1 MKEVLDIKSFIGYN
15 YAITLLKAPY
25 YMKKLAIIG
34 RPNVGK
40 SSLFNRLLKKRDAI
54 TSDQAGT
61 TRDVK
66 KRIAKILDKEVQILD
81 TGGLDKGCELFD
93 KIKEKAVKAAYE
105 ADIIL
110 YMVDGKTIAN
120 DEDKKF
126 FYELQAMGKD
136 IALVVN
142 KIDNDKMHEKLWD
155 YYEFGTDTIFGISV
169 AHNRNTIK
177 LVEWIHEKLPTNE
190 EEIQAIA
197 DAEKAAQLEK
207 EKASYDYN
215 LEEYDEDAYPEEE
228 IDQDPTVF
236 EENDQ
241 TRWYDPERLNQVKVA
256 IIGRVNVGKSS
267 LLNALVGEDRSVVSD
282 IAGTTVDP
290 IDELI
295 VVGDKRVTFV
305 DTAGLRRRGQI
316 EGIEKYALNRTKEML
331 IDADVALLVLDASQ
345 PFKDLDEKIAGLIDE
360 NRLGCIIVL
369 NKWDL
374 TDKDFE
380 KFTEKVRGRFKFL
393 HYAPILTI
401 SALTKQRVNKIMDKI
416 LEINENY
423 SQRIGTSKL
432 NRVIEL
438 AQRRHHLP
446 SVKGKTIR
454 LYYVTQYD
462 IRPPRIALVMNR
474 PEGLHF
480 TYRRYLTNKLRE
492 AFNFEGTPVL
502 FHARSKKQRTTIEDE
517 PNFVEDMFGGTKSVT
532 EEEMESM
539 YQEFEDGEGESEFEK
554 NMDKDGKSKNDIEEG
569 FVDID

>member
-1 MKEVLDIKSFIGYN
+1 MKNL
-15 YAITLLKAPY
+15 
-25 YMKKLAIIG
+25 KKLAIIG

-126 FYELQAMGKD
+126 FYELQSMGKAV
-136 IALVVN
+136 ALVVN
-142 KIDNDKMHEKLWD
+142 KIDNDKMLERLWD
-155 YYEFGTDTIFGISV
+155 YYEFGTDTVFGISV
-169 AHNRNTIK
+169 AHNRNTLK
-177 LVEWIHEKLPTNE
+177 LVEWIHEQLPTAE
-190 EEIQAIA
+190 EVQEAI
-197 DAEKAAQLEK
+197 DIEK
-207 EKASYDYN
+207 EKKAF
-215 LEEYDEDAYPEEE
+215 EYDIPELEDEEPEENPA
-228 IDQDPTVF
+228 DAKAF
-236 EENDQ
+236 EENDE
-241 TRWYDPERLNQVKVA
+241 TRFYDPERLNTVNVA

-267 LLNALVGEDRSVVSD
+267 LLNALVGEERSVVSTV
-282 IAGTTVDP
+282 AGTTLDP
-290 IDELI
+290 IDEM
-295 VVGDKRVTFV
+295 VEVGDKKVTFI
-305 DTAGLRRRGQI
+305 DTAGLRRRGKI
-316 EGIEKYALNRTKEML
+316 IGIEKFALMRTEEML
-331 IDADVALLVLDASQ
+331 YDADIALLVLDASQ
-345 PFKDLDEKIAGLIDE
+345 PFKDLDEKIAGLVDK
-360 NRLGCIIVL
+360 NRLGCLIVL

-374 TDKDFE
+374 TNKDLDE
-380 KFTEKVRGRFKFL
+380 FTEKVRSRFRFL
-393 HYAPILTI
+393 HYAEIITV
-401 SALTKQRVNKIMDKI
+401 SALTTQRVHKIMDKI
-416 LEINENY
+416 LEINESY

-432 NRVIEL
+432 NRVIEM

-492 AFNFEGTPVL
+492 AFNFVGTPVL
-502 FHARSKKQRTTIEDE
+502 FHARSKKQRTYVTDETDFFKDNFGEQSYEDE
-517 PNFVEDMFGGTKSVT
+517 VT
-532 EEEMESM
+532 DEEFEEMYSD
-539 YQEFEDGEGESEFEK
+539 FEDGEGESEFEANLEK
-554 NMDKDGKSKNDIEEG
+554 DKKSKPDIEEG

>member
-1 MKEVLDIKSFIGYN
+1 
-15 YAITLLKAPY
+15 
-25 YMKKLAIIG
+25 MKKLAIIG

-40 SSLFNRLLKKRDAI
+40 SSLFNRLLKHRDAI

-66 KRIAKILDKEVQILD
+66 KRVAQILDKEVQILD

-110 YMVDGKTIAN
+110 YVVDGKTIAN

-126 FYELQAMGKD
+126 FYELQAMGKAM
-136 IALVVN
+136 ALVVN
-142 KIDNDKMHEKLWD
+142 KIDNDKMNERLWD

-177 LVEWIHEKLPTNE
+177 LIEWIYEQLPSDE
-190 EEIQAIA
+190 
-197 DAEKAAQLEK
+197 EK
-207 EKASYDYN
+207 EAEAQALLEAEEDVGHDYN
-215 LEEYDEDAYPEEE
+215 LPEFDEQEDEVHERLLTEDEKLA
-228 IDQDPTVF
+228 F

-241 TRWYDPERLNQVKVA
+241 TRFYDPERLNQVKVA

-267 LLNALVGEDRSVVSD
+267 LLNALIGEDRSVVSEV
-282 IAGTTVDP
+282 AGTTIDP
-290 IDELI
+290 IDEMI
-295 VVGDKRVTFV
+295 EVGDKKVTFV
-305 DTAGLRRRGQI
+305 DTAGLRRRGKI
-316 EGIEKYALNRTKEML
+316 LGIEKFALNRTKEML
-331 IDADVALLVLDASQ
+331 KNADIALLVLDASQ

-360 NRLGCIIVL
+360 NRLGCIIIL

-374 TDKDFE
+374 TDKDYE
-380 KFTEKVRGRFKFL
+380 KFTERVRSRFKFL

-401 SALTKQRVNKIMDKI
+401 SALTKQRVHKIMDKI
-416 LEINENY
+416 LEINDNY

-502 FHARSKKQRTTIEDE
+502 FHARSKKQRTIVSDE
-517 PNFVEDMFGGTKSVT
+517 PNFVEDMFGESVT
-532 EEEMESM
+532 EEEMEEM
-539 YQEFEDGEGESEFEK
+539 YQEFEDGEYESEFEH
-554 NMDKDGKSKNDIEEG
+554 NMEADAKSDDDIEEG

>member
-1 MKEVLDIKSFIGYN
+1 
-15 YAITLLKAPY
+15 
-25 YMKKLAIIG
+25 MKKLAIIG

-66 KRIAKILDKEVQILD
+66 KRIAQILDKEVQVLD

-110 YMVDGKTIAN
+110 YMSDGKTIPN

-126 FYELQAMGKD
+126 FYELQSMGKA

-142 KIDNDKMHEKLWD
+142 KIDNDKMNERLWD
-155 YYEFGTDTIFGISV
+155 YYEFGTDTVFGISV

-177 LVEWIHEKLPTNE
+177 LIEWIHEQLPTE
-190 EEIQAIA
+190 EEKAEA
-197 DAEKAAQLEK
+197 LEAEKAAALKAEK
-207 EKASYDYN
+207 EAYDYN
-215 LEEYDEDAYPEEE
+215 LEEYDESLEEPEETE
-228 IDQDPTVF
+228 EDKLVF

-241 TRWYDPERLNQVKVA
+241 TRFYDPERLNQVKVA

-267 LLNALVGEDRSVVSD
+267 LLNALVGEDRSVVSS
-282 IAGTTVDP
+282 IAGTTIDP
-290 IDELI
+290 IDEMI
-295 VVGDKRVTFV
+295 EVGDKRVTFV
-305 DTAGLRRRGQI
+305 DTAGLRRRGKI

-331 IDADVALLVLDASQ
+331 IGADVALLVLDASE
-345 PFKDLDEKIAGLIDE
+345 PFKDLDEKIAGYIDE

-374 TDKDFE
+374 TDKDFD
-380 KFTEKVRGRFKFL
+380 KFTEKVRSRFKFL
-393 HYAPILTI
+393 HYAPIITI

-446 SVKGKTIR
+446 SVKGKVIR

-517 PNFVEDMFGGTKSVT
+517 PNFVEDMFGGTKAVT
-532 EEEMESM
+532 EEEMEEM
-539 YQEFEDGEGESEFEK
+539 YQEFEDGEGESEFEH
-554 NMDKDGKSKNDIEEG
+554 NLEKDSKSKGDIEEG